1 MRNSFKLVTVVTIVL
16 GFFYFV
22 TVNHFRAQAREGSH
36 KIQSLDKAIYA
47 QRSWNKQNKT
57 RIRVKSRMTAVLSDF
72 GDSMHHDPAQMAELI
87 LNKCERTGLDPFLIL
102 AMIKA
107 ESDFN
112 SRAVSSEGAMGL
124 MQIKP
129 ETASLLVPYGDFG
142 PENSERLL
150 LDNDLN
156 ISLGTMYLAKLIH
169 RFGDVDVAL
178 EAYNKGPDG
187 MLTVLSAGVDEEG
200 RYAGKV
206 KNNYR
211 KYKYGSVATKKV
223 KRGLPS

>member
-1 MRNSFKLVTVVTIVL
+1 MRNLFKLVSVVTVAL
-16 GFFYFV
+16 GFLYFV
-22 TVNHFRAQAREGSH
+22 AVGQFEAQAGESAS
-36 KIQSLDKAIYA
+36 KIHSLDKAVHA
-47 QRSWNKQNKT
+47 QRSWNKQHEE
-57 RIRVKSRMTAVLSDF
+57 RIRVKSRMTAVLSNF

-87 LNKCERTGLDPFLIL
+87 LSKCERAGLDPFLIL

-142 PENSERLL
+142 PENSDRLL

-187 MLTVLSAGVDEEG
+187 MLTLLSAGVDEEG

-211 KYKYGSVATKKV
+211 KYKYGSLAKKRV
-223 KRGLPS
+223 KRGLSS